1 MFFRAGVIRFAQEP
15 MLNATAYNLLSRP
28 GGEDAFRALYG
39 DYFISGF
46 TLGGDSGA
54 FMSVDDVTKQTT
66 DTVTLKA
73 TVKVV
78 FFKPK
83 TYTTSTTKTHIDH
96 SLKVTLSGYD
106 TMEGFNIRDPKISLA
121 SAQQKIVKMVDLAD
135 DLEARVM
142 EKLRVLGITSNREL
156 TLSECTHL
164 CGSGIVVGILLIP
177 FRLLRGYQVGLN
189 LSATNGLVS
198 SLAFESLV

>member
-1 MFFRAGVIRFAQEP
+1 MIRFAQEP
-15 MLNATAYNLLSRP
+15 TLNATAYNLLSRP

-54 FMSVDDVTKQTT
+54 FMSVDDVTKQST
-66 DTVTLKA
+66 DTATLKA

-106 TMEGFNIRDPKISLA
+106 TMEGFNFRDPKTSLD
-121 SAQQKIVKMVDLAD
+121 SVQQKILKMVDLAD

-142 EKLRVLGITSNREL
+142 QKLKVLGIASNREL

-164 CGSGIVVGILLIP
+164 CDSGIVVGIILIP
-177 FRLLRGYQVGLN
+177 FRLLRGYQIGLSLGAPNRLSSSVGL
-189 LSATNGLVS
+189 
-198 SLAFESLV
+198 ESLTAS